1 LAAMVTMM
9 DRVEMVDDYTVK
21 IYLKYPHRPFPLY
34 LSFPYCVMLPSH
46 LANVDPKREEFL
58 IGTGPFKFKKQIP
71 GKVWI
76 YERNP
81 DYFIKGLPYLDGV
94 EVYGMSW
101 DAAVDAFAAGRLSMA
116 GGFRYG
122 LEFKTTLEKAKK
134 YVPEAIIKLKPISV
148 LRGIIFNVAGLK
160 GRKGPWQDVRV
171 RRAMALVTDFPG
183 AIIAMPGSLELGINS
198 GLVPSYMPT
207 GLPWQE
213 VEKILGIDKPMDQRI
228 QEAKKL
234 IKEAGYPDG
243 FKAELITRASA
254 KSYVTGSEFM
264 MESWKKNLNIQ
275 IDLKPLESALFFP
288 RRDTGDFDVMFD
300 GLRGAIGG
308 TPEETLA
315 MFVSGATEN
324 PGKWSNQEYDRLFN
338 ELMRETDPKKRQDI
352 SVRMQRIFLAE
363 LPFMLNFT
371 PVLGTAYRPT
381 LHGFVIQTGHTGWAC
396 MDRVWMEK

>member
-1 LAAMVTMM
+1 
-9 DRVEMVDDYTVK
+9 
-21 IYLKYPHRPFPLY
+21 
-34 LSFPYCVMLPSH
+34 
-46 LANVDPKREEFL
+46 
-58 IGTGPFKFKKQIP
+58 
-71 GKVWI
+71 
-76 YERNP
+76 
-81 DYFIKGLPYLDGV
+81 
-94 EVYGMSW
+94 
-101 DAAVDAFAAGRLSMA
+101 
-116 GGFRYG
+116 
-122 LEFKTTLEKAKK
+122 
-134 YVPEAIIKLKPISV
+134 
-148 LRGIIFNVAGLK
+148 
-160 GRKGPWQDVRV
+160 
-171 RRAMALVTDFPG
+171 
-183 AIIAMPGSLELGINS
+183 
-198 GLVPSYMPT
+198 
-207 GLPWQE
+207 
-213 VEKILGIDKPMDQRI
+213 
-228 QEAKKL
+228 
-234 IKEAGYPDG
+234 
-243 FKAELITRASA
+243 
-254 KSYVTGSEFM
+254 M

-381 LHGFVIQTGHTGWAC
+381 LHGLVMHTGHTGWAC